1 MYAAELGKVKSCQ
14 EILTAKASVDDINID
29 GDTALHIA
37 CRKGHVGVVNLLLD
51 NGASLNVCNIE
62 GATCLQAAAKTG
74 KSEVVFAMIKH
85 QRYEDILWTRLLS
98 VSSYYSCNEGMCKS

>member
-37 CRKGHVGVVNLLLD
+37 CSGGHVGVVNLLLD
-51 NGASLNVCNIE
+51 NGASLNVCNME
-62 GATCLQAAAKTG
+62 GDTCLQAAAKTG

-85 QRYEDILWTRLLS
+85 QRYEDIL
-98 VSSYYSCNEGMCKS
+98 